1 MPHAGFGLGF
11 ERTLAYVTGLAK
23 HARRHPLPNDAREC
37 EVLMH
42 TTLAIAVS
50 CVDPVSGP
58 PSQTFAHR
66 KIDEDTAAADL
77 TQLAQP

>member
-50 CVDPVSGP
+50 FVDGERSTLSNLRP
-58 PSQTFAHR
+58 PENR
-66 KIDEDTAAADL
+66 
-77 TQLAQP
+77 